1 VTPSARDLRPPSG
14 PAAHAN
20 DAPPAGL
27 EAVLA
32 RLRGRRIHVLGFSG
46 TEGSTV
52 VDFLL
57 AHGITTIT
65 AHDLGRADAF
75 PAAFRRTHQWMAPA
89 EQDAALERLLRAPIT
104 RCFGER
110 YLAGLDAAEVIFVS
124 QAWFRHPE
132 NEPVRRAR
140 DRGVPLSSMTALFF
154 ETAPCPIVGVTGTN
168 GKFTVV
174 RLAATMLARSGR
186 RTFETGNDRTH
197 VPVLYRL
204 GEVTPDAVL
213 VVEIS
218 NRQLVG
224 LGYSP
229 HIAVVTNVAAHHLDD
244 HGSFEAYA
252 ETKRSLLAYQTASDW
267 AVLNGDDPVTR
278 EFAAGARGGALFW
291 SLTRPLDEGACIADG
306 QIVLRLGGREERL
319 APAELQVPG
328 VHMLANVLGAAL
340 AARVAGAEAGAIG
353 AVIREFRGLP
363 HRLALIAEIDGVR
376 YYEDSLATNPAAAAA
391 AVRAVDRPL
400 VLLAGGMRR
409 NAAPRDFA
417 PLAEALAAPGGRT
430 VRGVVL
436 FGAMAPLLAEAI
448 AAAGV
453 AAPVIRC
460 ARLDE
465 AVAAARALARPGDA
479 VTLSPSCESFDQYRD
494 YRHRAEHYQAL
505 VREMEREAAGSRDG
519 GARGDAPAARAKS
532 WT

>member
-1 VTPSARDLRPPSG
+1 MIAG
-14 PAAHAN
+14 G
-20 DAPPAGL
+20 PPAGGL
-27 EAVLA
+27 AGNHDIRADVVA
-32 RLRGRRIHVLGFSG
+32 RLRGRRIHVLGLSG

-65 AHDLGRADAF
+65 AHDLAGPDAF
-75 PAAFRRTHQWMAPA
+75 PGAFRRTHQWMTPD
-89 EQDAALERLLRAPIT
+89 EQTAALERLARAPIT
-104 RCFGER
+104 RCFGDR
-110 YLAGLDAAEVIFVS
+110 YLDGIDAAEIIYVT
-124 QAWFRHPE
+124 QAWFRHAG

-154 ETAPCPIVGVTGTN
+154 ETVPCPIVGVTGTN

-174 RLAATMLARSGR
+174 RLAAMMLARSGR
-186 RTFETGNDRTH
+186 ATFETGNDRTH
-197 VPVLYRL
+197 VPILYRL
-204 GEVTPDAVL
+204 AEVTPEAVL

-229 HIAVVTNVAAHHLDD
+229 HVAVVTNVAAHHLDD

-252 ETKRSLLAYQTASDW
+252 ETKRGILAYQGAGDW
-267 AVLNGDDPVTR
+267 ALLNGDDPVAR
-278 EFAAGARGGALFW
+278 GFAAGARGRVLF
-291 SLTRPLDEGACIADG
+291 SSRTRPIDEGACVVDG
-306 QIVLRLGGREERL
+306 RIVLRLDGREDDL
-319 APAELQVPG
+319 ADAHLQSPG
-328 VHMLANVLGAAL
+328 THTLENALAAAL
-340 AARVAGAEAGAIG
+340 AARVAGADAGAIG
-353 AVIREFRGLP
+353 AVLREFRGLP
-363 HRLALIAEIDGVR
+363 HRLALIAEAGGVR

-391 AVRAVDRPL
+391 AVRAFDGPL

-409 NAAPRDFA
+409 NASAQDFA
-417 PLAEALAAPGGRT
+417 PVAEALAART

-436 FGAMAPLLAEAI
+436 FGTMAPLLAEAI

-453 AAPVIRC
+453 TAPVVRC
-460 ARLDE
+460 TTLDE
-465 AVAAARALARPGDA
+465 AVPAARALAQPGDA
-479 VTLSPSCESFDQYRD
+479 VSLSPSCESFDQYRD

-505 VREMEREAAGSRDG
+505 VEALARDDAEGAATRPSAGSRDG
-519 GARGDAPAARAKS
+519 TNATGGRS

>member
-1 VTPSARDLRPPSG
+1 MIAEVR
-14 PAAHAN
+14 
-20 DAPPAGL
+20 
-27 EAVLA
+27 A
-32 RLRGRRIHVLGFSG
+32 RLRGRRIHVLGLAG

-65 AHDLGRADAF
+65 AHDLAGADAF
-75 PAAFRRTHQWMAPA
+75 PAAFRRTHSWMTPP
-89 EQDAALERLLRAPIT
+89 EQAAALERLARAPIT
-104 RCFGER
+104 RCFGDR
-110 YLAGLDAAEVIFVS
+110 YLEGIDAAEVIFVS
-124 QAWFRHPE
+124 QAWFRHSE

-154 ETAPCPIVGVTGTN
+154 ETVPCPIVGVTGTN

-174 RLAATMLARSGR
+174 RLAAMMLARSGR
-186 RTFETGNDRTH
+186 ATFETGNDRTH
-197 VPVLYRL
+197 VPILYRL
-204 GEVTPDAVL
+204 AEVTPDAVL

-224 LGYSP
+224 LGHSP
-229 HIAVVTNVAAHHLDD
+229 HVAVVTNVAAHHLDD

-252 ETKRSLLAYQTASDW
+252 ETKRCLLAYQTARDW
-267 AVLNGDDPVTR
+267 ALLNGDDPVTR
-278 EFAAGARGGALFW
+278 GFAAGARGRVLFW
-291 SLTRPLDEGACIADG
+291 SGTRPVDEGACIVDG
-306 QIVLRLGGREERL
+306 QIVLRLDGREERVAAARLRSPGAHTLENAL
-319 APAELQVPG
+319 A
-328 VHMLANVLGAAL
+328 AAL
-340 AARVAGAEAGAIG
+340 AARVAGADAAAIG
-353 AVIREFRGLP
+353 AVLREFRGLP
-363 HRLALIAEIDGVR
+363 HRLALIAEIGGVR

-391 AVRAVDRPL
+391 AVRAFDGPF

-409 NAAPRDFA
+409 DATARDFA
-417 PLAEALAAPGGRT
+417 PVADALAAQP

-453 AAPVIRC
+453 TAPVVRC
-460 ARLDE
+460 RTLDE
-465 AVAAARALARPGDA
+465 AVPAARALARPGDA

-494 YRHRAEHYQAL
+494 YRHRAAHYQAL
-505 VREMEREAAGSRDG
+505 VEALGRDDTKAAEGPATDRAGGR
-519 GARGDAPAARAKS
+519 P

>member
-1 VTPSARDLRPPSG
+1 MIAD
-14 PAAHAN
+14 
-20 DAPPAGL
+20 
-27 EAVLA
+27 VLA
-32 RLRGRRIHVLGFSG
+32 RLRGRRIHVLGLSG

-65 AHDLGRADAF
+65 AHDLAGADAF
-75 PAAFRRTHQWMAPA
+75 PDAFRRNHQWMTPA
-89 EQDAALERLLRAPIT
+89 EHAAALERLGRAPIA

-110 YLAGLDAAEVIFVS
+110 YLEGIDAAEIIYVS
-124 QAWFRHPE
+124 QAWFRHRE

-154 ETAPCPIVGVTGTN
+154 ETVPCPIVGVTGTN

-186 RTFETGNDRTH
+186 KTFETGNDRTH
-197 VPVLYRL
+197 VPILYRL
-204 GEVTPDAVL
+204 DEVTPDAVL

-224 LGYSP
+224 LGHSP
-229 HIAVVTNVAAHHLDD
+229 HVAVVTNVAAHHLDD

-252 ETKRSLLAYQTASDW
+252 ETKRSLLAYQTARDW
-267 AVLNGDDPVTR
+267 ALLNGDDPVTR
-278 EFAAGARGGALFW
+278 GFADGARGRVLFW
-291 SLTRPLDEGACIADG
+291 SRTRALDEGACIANG
-306 QIVLRLGGREERL
+306 EIVLRLDGREERVASARLQSPGNHTLENAL
-319 APAELQVPG
+319 A
-328 VHMLANVLGAAL
+328 AAL
-340 AARVAGAEAGAIG
+340 TARVAGADAGAIG
-353 AVIREFRGLP
+353 AVLREFRGLP
-363 HRLALIAEIDGVR
+363 HRLALIAEIGGVR

-391 AVRAVDRPL
+391 AVRAFDRPI

-409 NAAPRDFA
+409 NATARDFA
-417 PLAEALAAPGGRT
+417 PVADALASQQ

-436 FGAMAPLLAEAI
+436 FGAMAPLLADAI

-453 AAPVIRC
+453 TAPVVRC
-460 ARLDE
+460 ATLDE
-465 AVAAARALARPGDA
+465 AVPAARSLARPGDA
-479 VTLSPSCESFDQYRD
+479 VTLSPACESFDQYRD
-494 YRHRAEHYQAL
+494 YRHRAQHYQAL
-505 VREMEREAAGSRDG
+505 VEAQAAAAAGGAG
-519 GARGDAPAARAKS
+519 GERSAGQGRS

>member
-1 VTPSARDLRPPSG
+1 VIAD
-14 PAAHAN
+14 
-20 DAPPAGL
+20 
-27 EAVLA
+27 VLA
-32 RLRGRRIHVLGFSG
+32 RLRGRRIHVLGLSG

-57 AHGITTIT
+57 GHGVTTIT
-65 AHDLGRADAF
+65 AHDLAGADAF
-75 PAAFRRTHQWMAPA
+75 PAAFRRTHQWMTPA
-89 EQDAALERLLRAPIT
+89 EQTAALERLARAPIT
-104 RCFGER
+104 RCLGDR
-110 YLAGLDAAEVIFVS
+110 YLEGIDGAEIIFVS

-154 ETAPCPIVGVTGTN
+154 ETVPCPIVGVTGTN

-174 RLAATMLARSGR
+174 RLAAMMLARSGR
-186 RTFETGNDRTH
+186 ATFETGNDRTH
-197 VPVLYRL
+197 VPILYRL
-204 GEVTPDAVL
+204 DEVTPDAVL

-224 LGYSP
+224 LGHSP

-252 ETKRSLLAYQTASDW
+252 ETKRSILAHQTARDW
-267 AVLNGDDPVTR
+267 ALLNGDDPTTR
-278 EFAAGARGGALFW
+278 GFAAGARGRVLFW
-291 SLTRPLDEGACIADG
+291 SRTRPLDEGACIAGG
-306 QIVLRLGGREERL
+306 QIVLRLDGREERL
-319 APAELQVPG
+319 ADARLASPG
-328 VHMLANVLGAAL
+328 SHTLDNALAAAL
-340 AARVAGAEAGAIG
+340 AARTAGADAEAIG
-353 AVIREFRGLP
+353 AVLREFRGLP
-363 HRLALIAEIDGVR
+363 HRLALIAEIGGVR

-391 AVRAVDRPL
+391 AVRAFDRPV

-409 NAAPRDFA
+409 NATARDFA
-417 PLAEALAAPGGRT
+417 PVAEALAAQT
-430 VRGVVL
+430 VHGVVL

-453 AAPVIRC
+453 TAPVVRC
-460 ARLDE
+460 ATLDE
-465 AVAAARALARPGDA
+465 AVPAARALARPGDA

-505 VREMEREAAGSRDG
+505 VDALAREAT
-519 GARGDAPAARAKS
+519 APAGPERPPTTGKAGRP

>member
-1 VTPSARDLRPPSG
+1 MAD
-14 PAAHAN
+14 
-20 DAPPAGL
+20 
-27 EAVLA
+27 VLA

-65 AHDLGRADAF
+65 AHDLAGADAF
-75 PAAFRRTHQWMAPA
+75 PGAFRRTHQWMTQD
-89 EQDAALERLLRAPIT
+89 EQAAALERLAGAPIT
-104 RCFGER
+104 RCFGDR
-110 YLAGLDAAEVIFVS
+110 YLEGIDAAEIIYVS
-124 QAWFRHPE
+124 QAWFRHAE
-132 NEPVRRAR
+132 NAPVRRAR

-154 ETAPCPIVGVTGTN
+154 ETVPCPIVGVTGTN

-186 RTFETGNDRTH
+186 ATFETGNDRTH
-197 VPVLYRL
+197 VPILYRL
-204 GEVTPDAVL
+204 AEVTPQAVL

-224 LGYSP
+224 LGHSP
-229 HIAVVTNVAAHHLDD
+229 HVAVVTNVAAHHLDD
-244 HGSFEAYA
+244 HGSFDAYA
-252 ETKRSLLAYQTASDW
+252 ETKRGILAYQRADDW
-267 AVLNGDDPVTR
+267 ALLNGDDPVTR
-278 EFAAGARGGALFW
+278 GFAAGARGRVLFW
-291 SLTRPLDEGACIADG
+291 SRTRAVDEGACVVDG
-306 QIVLRLGGREERL
+306 RIVLRLDGREEDLADARL
-319 APAELQVPG
+319 QSPG
-328 VHMLANVLGAAL
+328 AHTLENALAAAL
-340 AARVAGAEAGAIG
+340 AARVAGAGAPAIG
-353 AVIREFRGLP
+353 AVLREFRGLP
-363 HRLALIAEIDGVR
+363 HRLALIAEVGGVR

-391 AVRAVDRPL
+391 AVRAFDRPL

-409 NAAPRDFA
+409 NASARDFA
-417 PLAEALAAPGGRT
+417 PVAEALAAQT
-430 VRGVVL
+430 VRGVVV

-453 AAPVIRC
+453 TAPVVRC
-460 ARLDE
+460 GTLDE
-465 AVAAARALARPGDA
+465 AVPAARALARPGDA

-505 VREMEREAAGSRDG
+505 VASLARETTPGAGRDDTKTAAKGPLGAG
-519 GARGDAPAARAKS
+519 GPQGGGRS

>member
-1 VTPSARDLRPPSG
+1 VIGD
-14 PAAHAN
+14 
-20 DAPPAGL
+20 
-27 EAVLA
+27 VLA
-32 RLRGRRIHVLGFSG
+32 RLRGRRIHVLGLSG

-65 AHDLGRADAF
+65 AHDLADEGAF
-75 PAAFRRTHQWMAPA
+75 PKAFRRAHQWMTPA
-89 EQDAALERLLRAPIT
+89 ERAAALERLTRAPIT
-104 RCFGER
+104 RRLGPR
-110 YLAGLDAAEVIFVS
+110 YLEGIDAAELIYVS

-132 NEPVRRAR
+132 NEPVCRAR

-174 RLAATMLARSGR
+174 RLAALMLARSGR
-186 RTFETGNDRTH
+186 ATFETGNDRTH
-197 VPVLYRL
+197 VPILYRL
-204 GEVTPDAVL
+204 EELTPDAVL

-229 HIAVVTNVAAHHLDD
+229 HVAAITNVAAHHLDD

-252 ETKRSLLAYQTASDW
+252 ETKRGILAYQTARDW
-267 AVLNGDDPVTR
+267 ALLNGDDPTTR
-278 EFAAGARGGALFW
+278 GFARGARGRVLFW
-291 SLTRPLDEGACIADG
+291 SRTGPLDEGACIVDG
-306 QIVLRLGGREERL
+306 QIVLRLDGREERVAGARLLSPGAHTLENAL
-319 APAELQVPG
+319 A
-328 VHMLANVLGAAL
+328 AAL
-340 AARVAGAEAGAIG
+340 AARVAGADAGAIG
-353 AVIREFRGLP
+353 AVLREFRGLP
-363 HRLALIAEIDGVR
+363 HRLALIAEIAGVR

-391 AVRAVDRPL
+391 AVRAFDRPV

-409 NAAPRDFA
+409 NAAARDFA
-417 PLAEALAAPGGRT
+417 PVAEALASPETR

-453 AAPVIRC
+453 TAPVVRC
-460 ARLDE
+460 TTLDE
-465 AVAAARALARPGDA
+465 ALPAARALARPGDA

-494 YRHRAEHYQAL
+494 YRHRAQHYQTLVDAL
-505 VREMEREAAGSRDG
+505 AREEQGAAAGS
-519 GARGDAPAARAKS
+519 PAAKKGPRPRNSGK

>member
-1 VTPSARDLRPPSG
+1 VIAD
-14 PAAHAN
+14 
-20 DAPPAGL
+20 
-27 EAVLA
+27 VLA
-32 RLRGRRIHVLGFSG
+32 RLRGRRIHVIGLSG

-57 AHGITTIT
+57 SHRITTIT
-65 AHDLGRADAF
+65 AHDLTEEDAF
-75 PAAFRRTHQWMAPA
+75 PDAFRRAHQWMTPA
-89 EQDAALERLLRAPIT
+89 EQTEALARLLRAPIT
-104 RCFGER
+104 RCFGRR
-110 YLAGLDAAEVIFVS
+110 YLEGIDAAEIIYVS
-124 QAWFRHPE
+124 QAWFRHAE

-154 ETAPCPIVGVTGTN
+154 ETAPCPILGVTGTN

-174 RLAATMLARSGR
+174 RLAALMLARSGR

-197 VPVLYRL
+197 VPILYRL
-204 GEVTPDAVL
+204 HELTPDATL

-252 ETKRSLLAYQTASDW
+252 EVKRSILAYQTPRDW
-267 AVLNGDDPVTR
+267 ALLNGDDPTTR
-278 EFAAGARGGALFW
+278 GFASGARGRVLFW
-291 SLTRPLDEGACIADG
+291 SRTRPLDEGACLVDG
-306 QIVLRLGGREERL
+306 QIVLRLDGREERVAPQHLQSPGAHTLENAL
-319 APAELQVPG
+319 A
-328 VHMLANVLGAAL
+328 AAL
-340 AARVAGAEAGAIG
+340 AARVAGADADAIG
-353 AVIREFRGLP
+353 AVLREFRGLP
-363 HRLALIAEIDGVR
+363 HRLALIEEIAGVR

-391 AVRAVDRPL
+391 AVRAFDRPV
-400 VLLAGGMRR
+400 VLLAGGIRR
-409 NAAPRDFA
+409 NASARDFA
-417 PLAEALAAPGGRT
+417 PLADALASPGVR

-448 AAAGV
+448 AAAGLT
-453 AAPVIRC
+453 APVVRC
-460 ARLDE
+460 AGLEE
-465 AVAAARALARPGDA
+465 AVPAARALAQPGDA

-494 YRHRAEHYQAL
+494 YRHRAQHYQTLVEAL
-505 VREMEREAAGSRDG
+505 AREERRETAGGSSAPPGRAPSPG
-519 GARGDAPAARAKS
+519 GGSAAR